1 MPAPADRAAILDRER
16 RFMRPA
22 GILSI
27 VGVFL
32 IAIGLGLRISSLNAD
47 GAADALLELNAD
59 DLGGR
64 LLLGAIVSG
73 LGYLCLGA
81 PLTHIFLAA
90 RARSE
95 RVRNGLVGLAVIGV
109 VFLAIGGV
117 VSSSALSSA
126 ADDFAASEAE
136 RSSAPA
142 ESSPAADAAAE
153 KKDTAPGELGASEDT
168 ASGEDEG
175 GAANGETTVEAT
187 TTTTETNAAS
197 ETDSASDSADDAED
211 AADDRAE
218 DAIKDASGYGIGGIF
233 GLVGTLAFAIGYF
246 YTSLW
251 GMRTGLLTRFW
262 GSLGMA
268 CSVVFVLLAQ
278 GAPEILF
285 FQELWFAVI
294 GLMLIGF
301 WVGGRPPAWEA
312 GTALPWPARGD
323 AAAVRARDSVEGEGR
338 DVTGEPLDD
347 PSDPRGD
354 DAGDSTNGS
363 PPPSDPP
370 RKRKRRN

>member
-1 MPAPADRAAILDRER
+1 
-16 RFMRPA
+16 MRPV

-27 VGVFL
+27 LGVFL

-64 LLLGAIVSG
+64 LLLGAVLSG

-81 PLTHIFLAA
+81 PLTFIFLAA
-90 RARSE
+90 SARSA
-95 RVRNGLVGLAVIGV
+95 RVRNGLVGLSVIGV

-126 ADDFAASEAE
+126 ADDFAAAEAE
-136 RSSAPA
+136 RSSTPA

-153 KKDTAPGELGASEDT
+153 KKDTAAGELGAGEAT
-168 ASGEDEG
+168 AADEA
-175 GAANGETTVEAT
+175 GAAEGETTVEAT
-187 TTTTETNAAS
+187 TTTTETSAGS
-197 ETDSASDSADDAED
+197 ETDSASTSAEDAED
-211 AADDRAE
+211 EADDRAE
-218 DAIKDASGYGIGGIF
+218 DAIQDASGYGIGGIF

-268 CSVVFVLLAQ
+268 CAVVFVLLAQ

-294 GLMLIGF
+294 GLMLLGF
-301 WVGGRPPAWEA
+301 WIGGRPPAWEA
-312 GTALPWPARGD
+312 GTAMPWPGRGD
-323 AAAVRARDSVEGEGR
+323 AAAERARDSVEGEGR

-347 PSDPRGD
+347 SSDPGGGKD
-354 DAGDSTNGS
+354 ESTNGS
-363 PPPSDPP
+363 SPPPTDPP

>member
-1 MPAPADRAAILDRER
+1 
-16 RFMRPA
+16 MRPV
-22 GILSI
+22 GILS
-27 VGVFL
+27 VAGVFL
-32 IAIGLGLRISSLNAD
+32 IAIGLALRISSLNAD

-64 LLLGAIVSG
+64 LLLGSIVSG

-95 RVRNGLVGLAVIGV
+95 RVRSGLIGLSVIGV
-109 VFLAIGGV
+109 VFLAIGGA

-126 ADDFAASEAE
+126 ADDFAAAEAE
-136 RSSAPA
+136 RSSTPA
-142 ESSPAADAAAE
+142 ESSGAADAAAE
-153 KKDTAPGELGASEDT
+153 KKDTEPGELGASED
-168 ASGEDEG
+168 AADEGEG
-175 GAANGETTVEAT
+175 GAARGETTVEAT
-187 TTTTETNAAS
+187 TTTTETNAGS
-197 ETDSASDSADDAED
+197 ETDSASTSAEDAED
-211 AADDRAE
+211 QADDRAE
-218 DAIKDASGYGIGGIF
+218 DAIKDAPGYGIGGIF

-268 CSVVFVLLAQ
+268 CAVVFVLLAQ

-285 FQELWFAVI
+285 FQELWFAVT
-294 GLMLIGF
+294 GLMLLGV

-312 GTALPWPARGD
+312 GKAMPWPGRGD
-323 AAAVRARDSVEGEGR
+323 AAAARARDSVEGEGR

-354 DAGDSTNGS
+354 DAGGGDDVGDSTNGS

>member
-1 MPAPADRAAILDRER
+1 
-16 RFMRPA
+16 MRPA

-32 IAIGLGLRISSLNAD
+32 IAIGLGLRISALNAD

-81 PLTHIFLAA
+81 PLTYIFLAA
-90 RARSE
+90 SARSE
-95 RVRNGLVGLAVIGV
+95 RVRNGLVGLSVIGV

-117 VSSSALSSA
+117 VSSAALSSA

-136 RSSAPA
+136 RSSAPP

-153 KKDTAPGELGASEDT
+153 KEDTAPGELGASED
-168 ASGEDEG
+168 EG
-175 GAANGETTVEAT
+175 GAAKGETTVEAT
-187 TTTTETNAAS
+187 TTTTETNAGS
-197 ETDSASDSADDAED
+197 ETDSASSAEDAED
-211 AADDRAE
+211 EADDRAE
-218 DAIKDASGYGIGGIF
+218 DAIKDAPGYGIGGIL
-233 GLVGTLAFAIGYF
+233 GLVGTLGFAIGYF

-312 GTALPWPARGD
+312 GTALPWPGRREQ
-323 AAAVRARDSVEGEGR
+323 AAERARDSIEGEGR

-354 DAGDSTNGS
+354 GEDSTNES
-363 PPPSDPP
+363 PPPSEPP